1 MGRSPLPGTDPP
13 VLVNVA
19 IGKYSEPRRFIVIN
33 GQRMNAG

>member
-1 MGRSPLPGTDPP
+1 MGRSPLPGTDP
-13 VLVNVA
+13 LVNVA